1 MKKLSE
7 ITRPILNLSELDKKI
22 VERFKD
28 LAGKEI
34 NECCC
39 SGCCDCSCDDKCCT
53 CSTELC
59 GEPCCKS
66 YEYGSFNIMYYGEQ
80 AVVQKLIG
88 CLKVKDIY
96 DIFSQFTLGRF
107 RSREAC
113 DVLANSPLFFN
124 EMSMSPCQSSETAS
138 ILSNSRNLKESKEFN
153 KYVKDI
159 CKRYGVTNPIVLS
172 TMDNET
178 SIFCIKN
185 TGTNGQEGSIKNSFL
200 QMYDMMN
207 KMEEQDEIMH
217 VNCLDVSIDSLDDVY
232 SFVVRINL
240 DRMFILNTIR
250 EN

>member
-7 ITRPILNLSELDKKI
+7 ITKPILNLSELDKNI

-28 LAGKEI
+28 LVGKEI

-39 SGCCDCSCDDKCCT
+39 DCCCGEPKC

-66 YEYGSFNIMYYGEQ
+66 CECSSFNILYYGEQ
-80 AVVQKLIG
+80 AIVQKLIG
-88 CLKVKDIY
+88 CLKAKDIY
-96 DIFSQFTLGRF
+96 DIFNQFTMCQF
-107 RSREAC
+107 RSKEAC
-113 DVLANSPLFFN
+113 EVLTNSPLFFS
-124 EMSMSPCQSSETAS
+124 EMCTSTCQSSETAS
-138 ILSNSRNLKESKEFN
+138 ILTNSRNLKDSKEFN

-159 CKRYGVTNPIVLS
+159 CKRFGVTNPIVLS

-185 TGTNGQEGSIKNSFL
+185 TGTNGKEGSIKNSFL

-207 KMEEQDEIMH
+207 SMEEQDEITH

-240 DRMFILNTIR
+240 DKMFILNTIR

>member
-1 MKKLSE
+1 
-7 ITRPILNLSELDKKI
+7 
-22 VERFKD
+22 
-28 LAGKEI
+28 
-34 NECCC
+34 
-39 SGCCDCSCDDKCCT
+39 
-53 CSTELC
+53 
-59 GEPCCKS
+59 
-66 YEYGSFNIMYYGEQ
+66 MYYGEQ
-80 AVVQKLIG
+80 AIVQKLIG

-96 DIFSQFTLGRF
+96 DIFNQFTMCQF

-113 DVLANSPLFFN
+113 DVLTNSPLFFS
-124 EMSMSPCQSSETAS
+124 EIYAFPCQSSEISS
-138 ILSNSRNLKESKEFN
+138 ILTNSRNLKDSKEFN

-240 DRMFILNTIR
+240 DKMFILNTIR
-250 EN
+250 ES